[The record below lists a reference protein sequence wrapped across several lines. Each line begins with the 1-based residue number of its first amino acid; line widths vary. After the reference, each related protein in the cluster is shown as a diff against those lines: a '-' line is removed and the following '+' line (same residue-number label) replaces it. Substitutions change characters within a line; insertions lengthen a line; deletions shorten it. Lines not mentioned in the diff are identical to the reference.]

1 MKYTEFKKSAKRHLD
16 TCLHLVHNL
25 NSLPE
30 DSPKIAHARHEYQKC
45 LMLNVYY
52 LSGYVI
58 ECILKYTFFQ
68 SIHYDR
74 CKDVENLNQ
83 DNCDKI
89 FKDLKT
95 HKFAELVALVERY
108 DKYLP
113 SDIPIIKQQP
123 KSEIK
128 QMFNDWAP
136 DQRYYSNT
144 SFSIDKTT
152 LTEYLTVVSQIHSK
166 LANR

>member
-1 MKYTEFKKSAKRHLD
+1 MKYIEFKKAAKRHLD
-16 TCLHLVHNL
+16 TCNHLIHNF

-30 DSPKIAHARHEYQKC
+30 SASKITHARLDYQKC
-45 LMLNVYY
+45 IILNAYY

-74 CKDVENLNQ
+74 HKDVENLNQ
-83 DNCDKI
+83 DNCDKV

-95 HKFAELVALVERY
+95 HSFEELVSLVEKY
-108 DKYLP
+108 DKHLP

-123 KSEIK
+123 KKEIK
-128 QMFNDWAP
+128 QMFNAWAP
-136 DQRYYSNT
+136 DHRYCSST
-144 SFSIDKTT
+144 LFSIDKAT
-152 LTEYLTVVSQIHSK
+152 LEEYLNVISQIHSK

>member
-1 MKYTEFKKSAKRHLD
+1 MKYTEFKKAAKRHLD
-16 TCLHLVHNL
+16 TCHHLVHNL
-25 NSLPE
+25 NSLPVNF
-30 DSPKIAHARHEYQKC
+30 PKITHARHEYQNN
-45 LMLNVYY
+45 LILNVYY

-74 CKDVENLNQ
+74 RKDVENLNQ
-83 DNCDKI
+83 DNCDKV

-95 HKFAELVALVERY
+95 HSFAELVALVERY
-108 DKYLP
+108 DKHLP
-113 SDIPIIKQQP
+113 SDIPILKQQP
-123 KSEIK
+123 KKEIK
-128 QMFNDWAP
+128 QMFNAWAP

-144 SFSIDKTT
+144 SFGIDKTS
-152 LTEYLTVVSQIHSK
+152 LEEYLTVISQIHSK